1 MKTPY
6 SWLRGSEDP
15 WDSSS
20 LQTKNPTCM
29 RSSPAKW
36 DKAPLANKEHL
47 TPWPPPLIRSMQK
60 GANQGGQIAPDL
72 PLDERSRPHGG
83 QTKVPGHSR
92 GFLQAL
98 PRETEH
104 PRRRRRRCANE
115 AASLAAPAEP
125 LATKPAPADLSGPR
139 PRPGSMA
146 TAGRGLAAHGSA
158 RPASRAGL
166 GCPACSSGPPAS
178 PPHSPPSRRSDS
190 DPSSRRSSP
199 AAASSL
205 RGHERGE

>member
-1 MKTPY
+1 MHEVFPCEMAQGT
-6 SWLRGSEDP
+6 
-15 WDSSS
+15 
-20 LQTKNPTCM
+20 T
-29 RSSPAKW
+29 
-36 DKAPLANKEHL
+36 ANKEHL
-47 TPWPPPLIRSMQK
+47 TPWPPPVTRSVQK
-60 GANQGGQIAPDL
+60 GASQGGQIAPGL
-72 PLDERSRPHGG
+72 PLDDRPRPNGG

-104 PRRRRRRCANE
+104 PQRRRRRCANE
-115 AASLAAPAEP
+115 AASPAAPAEP
-125 LATKPAPADLSGPR
+125 LATKRAPADLSGPR

-199 AAASSL
+199 AAASSS

>member
-1 MKTPY
+1 MLTPY
-6 SWLRGSEDP
+6 SGLGGSEDP

-20 LQTKNPTCM
+20 VQTKDPTCI

-36 DKAPLANKEHL
+36 GKSPPANKEHL
-47 TPWPPPLIRSMQK
+47 TPWPPPVTRWVQK
-60 GANQGGQIAPDL
+60 GANEGDQNAPGL
-72 PLDERSRPHGG
+72 PLDERSRRHGV
-83 QTKVPGHSR
+83 QTKVPGHSG

-98 PRETEH
+98 PRGTEH
-104 PRRRRRRCANE
+104 PLRRRRRCANE
-115 AASLAAPAEP
+115 AASPAVPAEP
-125 LATKPAPADLSGPR
+125 LATRPAPADRPGPR

-158 RPASRAGL
+158 GPASRAGL

-178 PPHSPPSRRSDS
+178 PPHSPPSRRSDPG
-190 DPSSRRSSP
+190 PSSRRPPP
-199 AAASSL
+199 ATASSS